1 MTAPRRPVTPALL
14 TVNEAAAY
22 LNVSRSTVY
31 KLSALR
37 GTGPAQLPVVNLP
50 GTNVVRFRV
59 SDLDALIAR
68 SVATGG
74 RQWHA
79 APVKAARQE

>member
-1 MTAPRRPVTPALL
+1 MTASRKVTPALL

-22 LNVSRSTVY
+22 LNVSRSTIY

-50 GTNVVRFRV
+50 DTNVVRFKV
-59 SDLDALIAR
+59 TDLDALIAR
-68 SVATGG
+68 SVVHGG

-79 APVKAARQE
+79 APVKAAS

>member
-1 MTAPRRPVTPALL
+1 MTTTPRRPVTPALL
-14 TVNEAAAY
+14 TVNEASVY

-31 KLSALR
+31 KLSALG

-50 GTNVVRFRV
+50 GTSVVRFKV

-68 SVATGG
+68 SVVHGG
-74 RQWHA
+74 RRLSSA
-79 APVKAARQE
+79 S

>member
-1 MTAPRRPVTPALL
+1 MTAPRKVSPALL
-14 TVNEAAAY
+14 TVIETARY

-50 GTNVVRFRV
+50 GTNVVRFKV
-59 SDLDALIAR
+59 ADLDALIAR
-68 SVATGG
+68 SVVHGG
-74 RQWHA
+74 RRLSSA
-79 APVKAARQE
+79 L

>member
-1 MTAPRRPVTPALL
+1 MTTTPRRPVTPALL
-14 TVNEAAAY
+14 TVNEASVY

-50 GTNVVRFRV
+50 GTSVVRFKIA
-59 SDLDALIAR
+59 DLDALIAR
-68 SVATGG
+68 SVVHGG
-74 RQWHA
+74 RHI
-79 APVKAARQE
+79 KAARQE

>member
-1 MTAPRRPVTPALL
+1 MTTTPRRPVTAALL

-50 GTNVVRFRV
+50 GTSVVRFKV
-59 SDLDALIAR
+59 ADLDDLIAR
-68 SVATGG
+68 SVIHGG
-74 RQWHA
+74 RHI
-79 APVKAARQE
+79 KAARQE

>member
-1 MTAPRRPVTPALL
+1 MTTTPRRKVSAALL
-14 TVNEAAAY
+14 TVNETARY

-50 GTNVVRFRV
+50 GTSVVRFKV
-59 SDLDALIAR
+59 SDLEDLIAR
-68 SVATGG
+68 SVVTGG
-74 RQWHA
+74 RRIKVI
-79 APVKAARQE
+79 P

>member
-1 MTAPRRPVTPALL
+1 MTAPRKVTAALL

-50 GTNVVRFRV
+50 GTSVVRFKV
-59 SDLDALIAR
+59 ADLDALIAR
-68 SVATGG
+68 SVVHGG

-79 APVKAARQE
+79 APVKAAS

>member
-1 MTAPRRPVTPALL
+1 MTAPRKVSPALL
-14 TVNEAAAY
+14 TVNETARY

-50 GTNVVRFRV
+50 GTSVVRFKV

-68 SVATGG
+68 SVVHGG
-74 RQWHA
+74 RRLSSA
-79 APVKAARQE
+79 S

>member
-1 MTAPRRPVTPALL
+1 MTAPRKVTAALL

-50 GTNVVRFRV
+50 GTSVVRFKV

-68 SVATGG
+68 SVVHGG
-74 RQWHA
+74 RRLSSA
-79 APVKAARQE
+79 S

>member
-1 MTAPRRPVTPALL
+1 MTTTPRRPVAPALL
-14 TVNEAAAY
+14 TVNEAARY

-50 GTNVVRFRV
+50 GTSVVRFRV
-59 SDLDALIAR
+59 SDLDRFIERSIAH
-68 SVATGG
+68 GG
-74 RQWHA
+74 RHI
-79 APVKAARQE
+79 KAARQE

>member
-1 MTAPRRPVTPALL
+1 MTTTPRRPVSPALL

-37 GTGPAQLPVVNLP
+37 GTGPTQLPVVNLP
-50 GTNVVRFRV
+50 GTSVVRFKV
-59 SDLDALIAR
+59 TDLDALIAR
-68 SVATGG
+68 SVVSGG

-79 APVKAARQE
+79 APVKAAS